1 MPLTAHAG
9 LLVQSVGRNVVFG
22 GVNAMVRSWYS
33 ANVTPAVLPWAGFH
47 SPLGL
52 LLEYRVSY
60 RHGKY
65 LRKQRA
71 PKLLF
76 PQCVARR
83 ACITRVSSACATHT
97 AGPVLTRWPLSI
109 ETPPMI

>member
-9 LLVQSVGRNVVFG
+9 LLVQSVGRNVVLG

-47 SPLGL
+47 SPPGL

-65 LRKQRA
+65 ILRNHRGS
-71 PKLLF
+71 KLLF
-76 PQCVARR
+76 RQCVARR
-83 ACITRVSSACATHT
+83 ACIT
-97 AGPVLTRWPLSI
+97 
-109 ETPPMI
+109 